1 MAEIRV
7 DSVIPD
13 NMNPSTHIFIGE
25 GDDKEQYYIFEAND
39 GYEFTPGS
47 TVNISTSFYNDGDGT
62 EKKKITRISP
72 NTTYRLTIT
81 LNGDGTGTATLKEIT
96 A

>member
-13 NMNPSTHIFIGE
+13 DTNPSTHIFIGNGNNQE
-25 GDDKEQYYIFEAND
+25 KYYIFQEGD

-47 TVNISTSFYNDGDGT
+47 TVNISTSFYNDDGT